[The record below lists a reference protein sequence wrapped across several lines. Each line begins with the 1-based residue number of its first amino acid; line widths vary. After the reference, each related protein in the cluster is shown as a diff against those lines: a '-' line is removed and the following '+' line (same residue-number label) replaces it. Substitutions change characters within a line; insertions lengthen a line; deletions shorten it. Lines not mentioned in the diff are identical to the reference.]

1 MNWQPLITN
10 TWRMLIMTKY
20 HSKNFTSSN
29 SNFHI
34 DCLRWETL
42 LISLSYQWGNWDTE
56 GQSHLYKAWEIAEP
70 RFKPTKSGWF
80 LSSALSC
87 PGMSCVPGPGQLQW
101 DHAGPAPRELT
112 ENQQGWWS
120 LEEKSALWKMVAQK
134 RVLNS
139 PWELGK
145 CQWLPTIQV
154 CFCQLCWPHRH
165 RELRITASPNLRF
178 SPHTCFP
185 MLEGRTQAQGPH
197 CLYIQILSFSW

>member
-1 MNWQPLITN
+1 MRKLRHRGAKSLVQSLG
-10 TWRMLIMTKY
+10 
-20 HSKNFTSSN
+20 
-29 SNFHI
+29 
-34 DCLRWETL
+34 DCRAQIQTHKVWLVSQLCTVMP
-42 LISLSYQWGNWDTE
+42 WDE
-56 GQSHLYKAWEIAEP
+56 LCARPGAVAMRP
-70 RFKPTKSGWF
+70 RRP
-80 LSSALSC
+80 C
-87 PGMSCVPGPGQLQW
+87 PQGA
-101 DHAGPAPRELT
+101 HRK
-112 ENQQGWWS
+112 QQGWWS

-139 PWELGK
+139 PWELGN